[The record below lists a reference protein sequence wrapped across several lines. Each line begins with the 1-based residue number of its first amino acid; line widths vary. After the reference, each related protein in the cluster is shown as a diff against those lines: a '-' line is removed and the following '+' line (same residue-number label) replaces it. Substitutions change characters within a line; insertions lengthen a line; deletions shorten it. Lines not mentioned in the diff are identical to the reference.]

1 MEKYFK
7 RKPVMPPF
15 LEKDENGLEKRN
27 KFDLELSELPY
38 DPRQRP
44 LIFFYNRNIRHEL
57 EYSISKNDGYCLSCY
72 LFTLEIGEQAS
83 GETFTKNEFSNWK
96 KPKRLQERIGGLT
109 FCGHN
114 EYDNSSNQGNY
125 ILTLRFL
132 ADHNEDI
139 KRVTLKNAPRNNLL
153 IALSIQKD
161 LVRVCSIE
169 ITNVIIRDVGDALFS
184 ILIDES
190 RDASTKEQMVVA
202 LRYADKNGYVFERFI
217 GFKHVTCTTTISLKE
232 ALDQLFS
239 KYGLSISRL
248 HRQGYDGASNM
259 QGEFNGLRTLIMN
272 KNECA
277 YYIHCFVHQLQLA
290 IVAMAKKHDQI
301 NSFFNVIANVIN
313 KQLLSIVEALEN
325 DDISSGQ
332 GQNPETA
339 LKHFGDT
346 CWGSHY
352 GTLLHI
358 ICLFPH
364 IISVLEIVA
373 NDNLY
378 LMRDIL
384 TLSNKLSQPLQR
396 KDEDILN
403 AIKLVEICKKN
414 LQMMRDDG

>member
-7 RKPVMPPF
+7 RKPVMLPF
-15 LEKDENGLEKRN
+15 LEKDE
-27 KFDLELSELPY
+27 S
-38 DPRQRP
+38 
-44 LIFFYNRNIRHEL
+44 L

-72 LFTLEIGEQAS
+72 LFTLEIGEQAN

-96 KPKRLQERIGGLT
+96 KPERLQEHIGGLT

-132 ADHNEDI
+132 ADHNDDI
-139 KRVTLKNAPRNNLL
+139 KRVTLKNAPRNNML
-153 IALSIQKD
+153 IAPSIQKD

-169 ITNVIIRDVGDALFS
+169 TTNVIIRDVSEALFS

-190 RDASTKEQMVVA
+190 H
-202 LRYADKNGYVFERFI
+202 KNGYVFERFI
-217 GFKHVTCTTTISLKE
+217 GFKHVTCTTAISLKE

-248 HRQGYDGASNM
+248 RKQGYDGASNI
-259 QGEFNGLRTLIMN
+259 QGEFNGLSTLIMN
-272 KNECA
+272 KNES
-277 YYIHCFVHQLQLA
+277 
-290 IVAMAKKHDQI
+290 IVAVAKKHDQI

-313 KQLLSIVEALEN
+313 KQLLSIVEVLEN
-325 DDISSGQ
+325 DDLSSGQ

-364 IISVLEIVA
+364 IISVPELRY
-373 NDNLY
+373 LY

-396 KDEDILN
+396 KDDDILN

>member
-1 MEKYFK
+1 M
-7 RKPVMPPF
+7 
-15 LEKDENGLEKRN
+15 
-27 KFDLELSELPY
+27 
-38 DPRQRP
+38 
-44 LIFFYNRNIRHEL
+44 
-57 EYSISKNDGYCLSCY
+57 
-72 LFTLEIGEQAS
+72 
-83 GETFTKNEFSNWK
+83 
-96 KPKRLQERIGGLT
+96 
-109 FCGHN
+109 
-114 EYDNSSNQGNY
+114 
-125 ILTLRFL
+125 
-132 ADHNEDI
+132 
-139 KRVTLKNAPRNNLL
+139 KNAPRNNLL

-313 KQLLSIVEALEN
+313 V
-325 DDISSGQ
+325 DG
-332 GQNPETA
+332 
-339 LKHFGDT
+339 
-346 CWGSHY
+346 
-352 GTLLHI
+352 
-358 ICLFPH
+358 
-364 IISVLEIVA
+364 
-373 NDNLY
+373 
-378 LMRDIL
+378 
-384 TLSNKLSQPLQR
+384 PL
-396 KDEDILN
+396 
-403 AIKLVEICKKN
+403 CK
-414 LQMMRDDG
+414 R